1 MMRLK
6 LISRWLLGILVLIF
20 GGINHFRNP
29 EFYMPMMPPYLPWHL
44 ELIYVSG
51 VAEIGLGL
59 AVLVP
64 RFSKLAAWGI
74 MALLLAILPANI
86 HVALHDIPIGGAEE
100 GFGIWNWVRCAFQ
113 FPLIAWAWWYTRD

>member
-1 MMRLK
+1 MRMLK
-6 LISRWLLGILVLIF
+6 MISRWLLGILVLIF
-20 GGINHFRNP
+20 GGINHFRSP

-44 ELIYVSG
+44 ELIYVSA

-59 AVLVP
+59 ALLVP

-74 MALLLAILPANI
+74 MALLLAVLPANI

-100 GFGIWNWVRCAFQ
+100 GLGIWNWVRCAFQ